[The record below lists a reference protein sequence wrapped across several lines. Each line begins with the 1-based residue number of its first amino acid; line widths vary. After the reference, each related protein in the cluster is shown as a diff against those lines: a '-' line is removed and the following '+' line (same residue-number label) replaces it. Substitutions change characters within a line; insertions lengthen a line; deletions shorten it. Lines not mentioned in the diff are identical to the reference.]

1 MTLEECK
8 VVITC
13 SGLGSRLGEYTEYT
27 NKSLVRVGNKAVI
40 SHIIDSYPIDTKF
53 VITLG
58 HYGDHV
64 KQYINIAHP
73 TLKVEFI
80 NVENYHGEG
89 SSLGRS
95 LFSVKNAI
103 EASFIFNACD
113 TITDGIIPSN
123 NEKNKVWA
131 VAKKNNSSCYRTI
144 QCAGLN
150 VGSILEK
157 GESVSDAPVYIGKC
171 FIKDAKSFWQNLEE
185 ILSKN
190 NSSDISDCH
199 VINRML
205 KYDNKE
211 FDIHYATLWYDI
223 GNLDDLKTTR
233 SIMGD
238 DINVLDK
245 YNESIFFI
253 KNYVIKFFNDEL
265 VLENRVKRA
274 KILED
279 CTPTIIDH
287 SKNFMKYKR
296 VSGDI
301 LCKYKN
307 LDDKLLYR
315 LLEYSNNC
323 MWKKSENIPNS
334 QKIND
339 LCKKFYI
346 EKTKKRVDMFT
357 SARNIYDD
365 TNVINGIEIESVDH
379 LLDGACKLDL
389 LSGTMGNFHGDFIL
403 ENIIFDNKEFMFID
417 WRQDFAGET
426 ILGDIYYDLAK
437 LNHNITFNHAIV
449 RSGGFICEI
458 ENSNSISVDLMCSH
472 KLLAAK
478 KGLTKFCKDNMLS
491 MKKIEMITGIIW
503 INMAP
508 LHDKL
513 LGDFLFYFGKLQ
525 LYKSINGY
533 YD

>member
-1 MTLEECK
+1 MEECK

-40 SHIIDSYPIDTKF
+40 SHIIDNYPLGTNF

-73 TLKVEFI
+73 EVKVEFV
-80 NVENYHGEG
+80 NVENYHGAG

-95 LFSVKNAI
+95 LLSVKNLVGS
-103 EASFIFNACD
+103 SFIFNACD
-113 TITDGIIPSN
+113 TITDGIIPSKSEN
-123 NEKNKVWA
+123 SKVWA
-131 VAKKNNSSCYRTI
+131 VATKNNSSSYRTI
-144 QCAGLN
+144 QCAGLK
-150 VGSILEK
+150 VGTILEK
-157 GESVSDAPVYIGKC
+157 GESVSNAPVYIGKC
-171 FIKDAKSFWQNLEE
+171 FVNDAKSFWKNLEE
-185 ILSKN
+185 ILLKN
-190 NSSDISDCH
+190 CSPDISDCH

-205 KYDNKE
+205 KNDNKE
-211 FDIHYATLWYDI
+211 FDIHYASFWYDI
-223 GNLDDLKTTR
+223 GNLDDLKATR

-238 DINVLDK
+238 NTNVLDK

-253 KNYVIKFFNDEL
+253 KNHVIKFFNDEK
-265 VLENRVKRA
+265 VLENRVKRSM
-274 KILED
+274 ILEN
-279 CTPTIIDH
+279 CTPTIVDS
-287 SKNFMKYKR
+287 SKNFMKYKH
-296 VSGDI
+296 VPGDI
-301 LCKYKN
+301 LCKHKN

-315 LLEYSNNC
+315 LLEYSNAC
-323 MWKKSENIPNS
+323 MWRKTESNISVQKSG
-334 QKIND
+334 D
-339 LCKKFYI
+339 LCKQFYV

-357 SARNIYDD
+357 SARNI
-365 TNVINGIEIESVDH
+365 TESENIINGLGVSTVNN
-379 LLDGACKLDL
+379 LLDEACKLGL
-389 LSGTMGNFHGDFIL
+389 LNGTMGNFHGDFIL
-403 ENIIFDNKEFMFID
+403 ENIIFDDKEFKFID

-426 ILGDIYYDLAK
+426 VIGDIYYDLAK
-437 LNHNITFNHAIV
+437 LNHNISFNHNIV
-449 RSGGFICEI
+449 RSGGFSCEI
-458 ENSNSISVDLMCSH
+458 ENTGSISVDLMCSH

-478 KGLTKFCKDNMLS
+478 KGLIDFCKDNSLS

-525 LYKSINGY
+525 LQKSINGFY
-533 YD
+533 G

>member
-1 MTLEECK
+1 MISEECK

-40 SHIIDSYPIDTKF
+40 SHIIDSYSKDTNF

-73 TLKVEFI
+73 NLKVEFI
-80 NVENYHGEG
+80 NVENYCGKG

-95 LFSVKNAI
+95 LYSVKEVI
-103 EASFIFNACD
+103 GSSFIFNACD
-113 TITDGIIPSN
+113 TITDGIIPTN
-123 NEKNKVWA
+123 KENNKVWA
-131 VAKKNNSSCYRTI
+131 VSSKNNSSFYRTI
-144 QCAGLN
+144 QRTGFS

-157 GESVSDAPVYIGKC
+157 GESVSDSPVYIGKC
-171 FIKDAKSFWQNLEE
+171 FIKDASSFWKNLEV

-205 KYDNKE
+205 KYDNKA
-211 FDIHYATLWYDI
+211 FDIQYASFWYDI
-223 GNLDDLKTTR
+223 GNLDDLKATR

-253 KNYVIKFFNDEL
+253 NDYVIKFFNDEL
-265 VLENRVKRA
+265 VLKNRVKRS
-274 KILED
+274 KILKD
-279 CTPTIIDH
+279 CTPPITNY

-296 VSGDI
+296 APGDI
-301 LCKYKN
+301 LCNYKS
-307 LDDKLLYR
+307 LDDKLVYK
-315 LLEYSNNC
+315 LLDYSNNC
-323 MWKKSENIPNS
+323 MWQKSKKMIDGQSMNN
-334 QKIND
+334 

-346 EKTKKRVDMFT
+346 EKTKKRVNMFT
-357 SARNIYDD
+357 SARNISD
-365 TNVINGIEIESVDH
+365 TTNIINGIKIKSVDA
-379 LLDGACKLDL
+379 LLNDACQLGL
-389 LSGTMGNFHGDFIL
+389 LSGNIGNFHGDFIL
-403 ENIIFDNKEFMFID
+403 ENIIYNDSKFTFID
-417 WRQDFAGET
+417 WRQDFGGE
-426 ILGDIYYDLAK
+426 IYVGDIYYDLSK
-437 LNHNITFNHAIV
+437 LNHNINFNHAII
-449 RSGGFICEI
+449 RNGGFTFEI
-458 ENSNSISVDLMCSH
+458 DSDNSISVDLLCSH
-472 KLLAAK
+472 KLLSAK
-478 KGLTKFCKDNMLS
+478 KGLIDFCKDNKLS

-525 LYKSINGY
+525 LYKSIVGY
-533 YD
+533 YN